1 MIFQVGQEPQI
12 ERKLLVSSVQL
23 SQVSS
28 VFAAMFDGR
37 FAEGQDLTPA
47 SPRVVPLPEDD
58 ADVMAVVCKIVHH
71 LSADISVTT
80 TATELANIVLMCHK
94 YDCVE
99 AIRSWGIIWTADVL
113 QRPTAADFEKT
124 LVATYLLDLA
134 PQFLDTSKSLIRDR
148 SDLLSIS
155 AMSLD
160 HEFLPLRLLE
170 RIVREQYETQRRAL
184 VALGPIV
191 PATDICD
198 AARLKMAEFLQDLR
212 LIGLWP
218 LNTLSLAALRA
229 QFAQMPNRLPHK
241 CTSSYMCACRTWVLD
256 ACTMLRLINKVYD
269 DVKGVCLDCVKRKE
283 LGVNRPTCRVE
294 CSSDANLTY
303 V

>member
-80 TATELANIVLMCHK
+80 TATELVNIAIMCHK

-99 AIRSWGIIWTADVL
+99 AVRAWGIIWAADVL
-113 QRPTAADFEKT
+113 ERPTAADFEKT

-134 PQFLDTSKSLIRDR
+134 PQFLNTSKSLIRHR

-155 AMSLD
+155 ALSLGHD
-160 HEFLPLRLLE
+160 FLSPRLLE
-170 RIVREQYETQRRAL
+170 RIVIEQFETQMLTSAIL
-184 VALGPIV
+184 GQIMPANMCKVAKV
-191 PATDICD
+191 NFANFY
-198 AARLKMAEFLQDLR
+198 RDLHKTGI
-212 LIGLWP
+212 LP
-218 LNTLSLAALRA
+218 LNTLSIVALT
-229 QFAQMPNRLPHK
+229 
-241 CTSSYMCACRTWVLD
+241 CTD
-256 ACTMLRLINKVYD
+256 AR
-269 DVKGVCLDCVKRKE
+269 VKID
-283 LGVNRPTCRVE
+283 
-294 CSSDANLTY
+294 
-303 V
+303 